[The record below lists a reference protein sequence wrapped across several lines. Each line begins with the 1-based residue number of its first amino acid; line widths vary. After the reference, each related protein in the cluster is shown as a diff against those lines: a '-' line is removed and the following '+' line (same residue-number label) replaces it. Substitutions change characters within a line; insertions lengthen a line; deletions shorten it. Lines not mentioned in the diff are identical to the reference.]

1 MNKREKK
8 RREMYALAGGI
19 GGGAIPPSWGNAGA
33 MPGCELVQEKRQE
46 MKIVLAQLRKS
57 DIPALHEIIN
67 LPENREELFQDSR
80 WIRQEEIEGIL
91 YETETGTTSMTFG
104 IFAEERLLGC
114 IALNNIYPRNR
125 SGNITHLALHPDGG
139 FDIALQAG
147 IELVKYGFNTLNLH
161 RMECRAYKK
170 NRLTPLLCKKVGGAI
185 VADIPDAIYRD
196 GKYEDLII
204 WSLLKKEWKNG
215 SISTTS

>member
-1 MNKREKK
+1 M
-8 RREMYALAGGI
+8 
-19 GGGAIPPSWGNAGA
+19 S
-33 MPGCELVQEKRQE
+33 
-46 MKIVLAQLRKS
+46 IVLAQLRNS

-67 LPENREELFQDSR
+67 LPENRAELFQDSR

-91 YETETGTTSMTFG
+91 YETETGTTSMAFG

-139 FDIALQAG
+139 FNIALEAG
-147 IELVKYGFNTLNLH
+147 VELVKYGFNTLNLH

-185 VADIPDAIYRD
+185 VAEIPDAIYRD

-204 WSLLKKEWKNG
+204 WSLLKTEWKNG
-215 SISTTS
+215 SNGTTS